1 MADDNIGNTG
11 NGQPEMTPE
20 EKKLHDMLQRELI
33 HYSMTFKDSIDSMA
47 VRQREETQKLIEQNM
62 TGVVDAILAKNEQ
75 SAQNVVDKTIAALR
89 AESEKQQQAA
99 PRTQPAQAQTQ
110 MVDPNNQESE
120 LQIPQNGQVKPLD
133 YLLFSI
139 GKFLQ
144 QTTPKDIVEMI
155 HSFRPPPPVAPQA
168 GDQIAGLLKFQ
179 RILGDLR
186 DAGSNSNL
194 TDERIEKVRQ
204 ETNSAFKAT
213 AVQP

>member
-99 PRTQPAQAQTQ
+99 PRTQPGTTTAVA
-110 MVDPNNQESE
+110 DPNSQAVA
-120 LQIPQNGQVKPLD
+120 QQQPQGGVKPLD
-133 YLLFSI
+133 YFLMAI
-139 GKFLQ
+139 GQFLQ
-144 QTTPKDIVEMI
+144 QTSPKDIIDLVKTLKGGPAVNTMAADQVIQGFKIAKLFNNME
-155 HSFRPPPPVAPQA
+155 VA
-168 GDQIAGLLKFQ
+168 K
-179 RILGDLR
+179 
-186 DAGSNSNL
+186 
-194 TDERIEKVRQ
+194 TDIG
-204 ETNSAFKAT
+204 AFSQMAHEALDSRVST
-213 AVQP
+213 PTPGA

>member
-1 MADDNIGNTG
+1 MAEDNGASN
-11 NGQPEMTPE
+11 QPEMTPE
-20 EKKLHDMLQRELI
+20 EKKLHDMLQKELI
-33 HYSMTFKDSIDSMA
+33 HYSMTFKQTIDDMA
-47 VRQREETQKLIEQNM
+47 IKQMAETSKLVEQNM
-62 TGVVDAILAKNEQ
+62 TGVIDAILAKNEQ
-75 SAQNVVDKTIAALR
+75 TSQAVVDKTIAALK
-89 AESEKQQQAA
+89 AEMEKQQQAA
-99 PRTQPAQAQTQ
+99 PRPQPAQAQTQ
-110 MVDPNNQESE
+110 MADPNNQESE

-144 QTTPKDIVEMI
+144 QTTPKDLVEMI
-155 HSFRPPPPVAPQA
+155 HSFRPPPPVALQA

-213 AVQP
+213 ALQP

>member
-1 MADDNIGNTG
+1 MAEDNG
-11 NGQPEMTPE
+11 NGTNQPEMTPE
-20 EKKLHDMLQRELI
+20 EKKLHDMLQKELI

-99 PRTQPAQAQTQ
+99 PRPQPAQQQQTA
-110 MVDPNNQESE
+110 MTADPNSQGEP
-120 LQIPQNGQVKPLD
+120 QIPQGGQVKPLD

-155 HSFRPPPPVAPQA
+155 HSFRPPVPVAPQA

>member
-1 MADDNIGNTG
+1 MADENNGN
-11 NGQPEMTPE
+11 QPEMSPE

-33 HYSMTFKDSIDSMA
+33 HYSMTFKDSIDAMA
-47 VRQREETQKLIEQNM
+47 VRQREETQKLIEQNL
-62 TGVVDAILAKNEQ
+62 TGVVDAHLAKNEKN
-75 SAQNVVDKTIAALR
+75 AQLVVDKTIAALR

-99 PRTQPAQAQTQ
+99 PTRPQPAQAQTQ
-110 MVDPNNQESE
+110 MTSDPNNQGE
-120 LQIPQNGQVKPLD
+120 PQMPEGGQVKPLD

-155 HSFRPPPPVAPQA
+155 HSFRPPVPVAPQA

-204 ETNSAFKAT
+204 ETNSAFRAT

>member
-1 MADDNIGNTG
+1 MAEDNGASN
-11 NGQPEMTPE
+11 QPEMTPE
-20 EKKLHDMLQRELI
+20 EKKLHDMLQKELI
-33 HYSMTFKDSIDSMA
+33 HYSMTFKQTIDDMA
-47 VRQREETQKLIEQNM
+47 IKQMAETSKLVEQNM
-62 TGVVDAILAKNEQ
+62 TGVIDAILAKNEQ
-75 SAQNVVDKTIAALR
+75 TSQAVVDKTIAALK
-89 AESEKQQQAA
+89 AEMEKQQQAA
-99 PRTQPAQAQTQ
+99 PRPQPAQQQQIAMTA
-110 MVDPNNQESE
+110 DPNSQGEP
-120 LQIPQNGQVKPLD
+120 QIPQGGQVKPLD

>member
-1 MADDNIGNTG
+1 MADNE
-11 NGQPEMTPE
+11 NGSNQPEMTPE
-20 EKKLHDMLQRELI
+20 DKKLHDMLQRELI
-33 HYSMTFKDSIDSMA
+33 HYSMTFKESIDNL
-47 VRQREETQKLIEQNM
+47 VLNHREETQKLIEQNLN
-62 TGVVDAILAKNEQ
+62 GVVDAILAKNEQ
-75 SAQNVVDKTIAALR
+75 NAQLVVDKTIAALR

-99 PRTQPAQAQTQ
+99 PRPQPAQPQTQ
-110 MVDPNNQESE
+110 MTSDPNNQGE
-120 LQIPQNGQVKPLD
+120 PQMPEGGQVKPLD

-155 HSFRPPPPVAPQA
+155 HSFRPPVPVAPQA

-204 ETNSAFKAT
+204 ETNSAFRAT

>member
-11 NGQPEMTPE
+11 NNPPEMTPE
-20 EKKLHDMLQRELI
+20 EKKLHDMLQKELI

-99 PRTQPAQAQTQ
+99 PRPQPAQAQTQ
-110 MVDPNNQESE
+110 MADPNNQESE

-155 HSFRPPPPVAPQA
+155 HSFRPPVPVAPQA

>member
-1 MADDNIGNTG
+1 MAEDNGASN
-11 NGQPEMTPE
+11 QPEMTPE
-20 EKKLHDMLQRELI
+20 EKKLHDMLQKELI
-33 HYSMTFKDSIDSMA
+33 HYSMTFKQTIDDMA
-47 VRQREETQKLIEQNM
+47 IKQMAETSKLVEQNM
-62 TGVVDAILAKNEQ
+62 TGVIDAILAKNEQ
-75 SAQNVVDKTIAALR
+75 TSQAVVDKTIAALK
-89 AESEKQQQAA
+89 AEMEKQQQAA
-99 PRTQPAQAQTQ
+99 PRPQPAQQQQIAMTA
-110 MVDPNNQESE
+110 DPNSQGEP
-120 LQIPQNGQVKPLD
+120 QIPQGGQVKPLD

-155 HSFRPPPPVAPQA
+155 HSFRPPPPVALQA

-186 DAGSNSNL
+186 DAGSQSSL